1 MIYKLIL
8 FFNLISFALSDY
20 GGGYAG
26 SGFRFGNN
34 AREISLGGSL
44 ASEYNS
50 GFNAFSNPA
59 FLYKVNE
66 VEFGS
71 SMFAMSL
78 DRSIQVIS
86 VSRALSRRAG
96 TSLSFFKSGTKR
108 ISEISYNKDLLNS
121 DLSFSDSYFMLSF
134 GAGKKNFS
142 IGFNLKAYL
151 QSADLGTGNYDANGI
166 GIDIGLY
173 YKINRRLSLGAKFEN
188 IIGFINHKSG
198 VSIPYEEVI
207 PSRYI
212 VSIRGVLN
220 RKFTMFLSEEVM
232 EINND
237 YYFRTNLS
245 GEYAFNNFNIP
256 IMIRLGLRQ
265 AQWTY
270 IEEYEFKFNPCF
282 GLGLNTTIFS
292 DKVLHIDYAFDYGME
307 KQGISNLF
315 SLTLEL

>member
-8 FFNLISFALSDY
+8 LFSLISFALSDY

-34 AREISLGGSL
+34 AREISLGGFL
-44 ASEYNS
+44 ACEYNS

-66 VEFGS
+66 VELGS
-71 SMFAMSL
+71 SMFVMSL

-86 VSRALSRRAG
+86 VSRALSRRVG
-96 TSLSFFKSGTKR
+96 TSLSFFKSGTKK
-108 ISEISYNKDLLNS
+108 ISEISRDKDLLNS
-121 DLSFSDSYFMLSF
+121 DLSFSDSYLMLSF

-142 IGFNLKAYL
+142 LGFNLKAYL
-151 QSADLGTGNYDANGI
+151 QSVSLGTGNYDANGI
-166 GIDIGLY
+166 GFDIGLY
-173 YKINRRLSLGAKFEN
+173 YKISRRFSLGVKLEN
-188 IIGFINHKSG
+188 LLSSINHKSV
-198 VSIPYEEVI
+198 VSVPYEEII
-207 PSRYI
+207 PSRCI
-212 VSIRGVLN
+212 ISMRGVLN
-220 RKFTMFLSEEVM
+220 RQFTIFLSDEVM
-232 EINND
+232 NVNNN
-237 YYFRTNLS
+237 YYFRRILS
-245 GEYAFNNFNIP
+245 GEYVLNNFNVP
-256 IMIRLGLRQ
+256 FMIRLGLRQ
-265 AQWTY
+265 SQWTY